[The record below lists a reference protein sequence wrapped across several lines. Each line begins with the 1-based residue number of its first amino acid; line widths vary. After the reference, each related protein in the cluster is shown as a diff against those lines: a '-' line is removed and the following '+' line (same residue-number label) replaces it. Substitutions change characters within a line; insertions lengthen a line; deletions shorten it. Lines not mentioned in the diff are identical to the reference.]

1 MMLRKKAEQRMAQR
15 YKLSLLSSCG
25 GAVHVL
31 LVMAG
36 QKTSSL
42 QRLHQEIRTAWLG
55 TSSSGDLPQP
65 EQIEKEKVY

>member
-1 MMLRKKAEQRMAQR
+1 MLRKKAKHGTTLQTV
-15 YKLSLLSSCG
+15 YSLCST
-25 GAVHVL
+25 VHIL